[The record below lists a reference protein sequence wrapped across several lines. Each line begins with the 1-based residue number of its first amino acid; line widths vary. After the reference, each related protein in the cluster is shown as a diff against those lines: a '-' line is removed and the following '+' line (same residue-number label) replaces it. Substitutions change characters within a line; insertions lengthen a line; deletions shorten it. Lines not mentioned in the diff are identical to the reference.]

1 MNIII
6 EGFHKYPISRFLPLL
21 TGSFDINNAVII
33 YKGNEEIVD
42 SLKTNN
48 LMKNLHTRAKH
59 TKYPLDLNTL
69 PPVGEKLITEMS
81 NCETVVLK
89 MMELVMKKL

>member
-1 MNIII
+1 MCGIVGYKGKR
-6 EGFHKYPISRFLPLL
+6 EAYPI
-21 TGSFDINNAVII
+21 
-33 YKGNEEIVD
+33 IVD